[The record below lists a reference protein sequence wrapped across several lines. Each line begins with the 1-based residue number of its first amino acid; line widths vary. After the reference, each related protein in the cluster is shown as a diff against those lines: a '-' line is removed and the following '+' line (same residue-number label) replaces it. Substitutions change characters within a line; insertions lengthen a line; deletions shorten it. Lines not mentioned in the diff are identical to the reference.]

1 MKFAADAHLT
11 DLHYRRSTIALA
23 AQGLGAAA
31 LLALHLDGALTW
43 PLAGWLLTFGAVWAW
58 RLALSW
64 RYRQRQDT
72 PHTPDAAWR
81 PWQRASEQATLAT
94 GGVWALALALFYGP
108 GDPLQ
113 RVALVMLA
121 YGYCV
126 ALPPMR
132 QRVFLAYAAMTFVP
146 VMAWTGIEGRE
157 HSVAMAGVT
166 ALGLAATVL
175 IWRQQ
180 TRRFLE
186 LLALKR
192 QTETLAG
199 QLHAEKLAADAARLK
214 AEQATQAKTQ
224 FFQAASHD
232 LRQPLHA
239 LGLFVA
245 ALRQRRQDPA
255 SARLVDSIAESVV
268 ALDGLFAEMLDLTR
282 IDSGGVTPR
291 CQALAMAS
299 VYDRLRLDFEALAF
313 EKRLSLRFVG
323 AAHRVWVDDLLL
335 ERILRNLLGNAIR
348 YTERGGVM
356 LSCRPRSGGFVIQ
369 VWDTGIGIRDE
380 ALPRI
385 FDEFYQADGCRPL
398 LPHHRKGLGLGLA
411 IVRRLAD
418 ALRWPLDVRS
428 VPDRG
433 TVFSLEV
440 PGAGQLRSG
449 VDRGTDAD
457 AAIAPREA
465 TTGLAPVPMLSGRYI
480 VIVDDD
486 PAALDGLQRLLEG
499 WGASVLG
506 LASGAAAA
514 DWASRAGAA
523 VPDLVIV
530 DQHLADGWH
539 GTRLVALMRQ
549 GLGGALPAVI
559 LTADRRPELAQE
571 VAALGAHRLDK
582 PLVPSR
588 LQALVDFKLALAPAS
603 GRGAAAYNA
612 SPN

>member
-11 DLHYRRSTIALA
+11 DLHHRRSAIALT
-23 AQGLGAAA
+23 AQALGASA
-31 LLALHLDGALTW
+31 LLALHLDSALTW
-43 PLAGWLLTFGAVWAW
+43 SLAGWLLVFGGVWAW

-64 RYRQRQDT
+64 RYRRRA
-72 PHTPDAAWR
+72 PVPDADWR
-81 PWQRASEQATLAT
+81 PWQRASERATLAT
-94 GGVWALALALFYGP
+94 GLVWSLALALFYGP

-132 QRVFLAYAAMTFVP
+132 QRVFLAYAAMTFAP
-146 VMAWTGIEGRE
+146 VMAWTGVEGRE

-166 ALGLAATVL
+166 ALGLVATVL

-192 QTETLAG
+192 QTETMAG
-199 QLHAEKLAADAARLK
+199 QLQSEKLAADAARFK

-245 ALRQRRQDPA
+245 ALRQRRLDPA
-255 SARLVDSIAESVV
+255 SARLVDNIAESVA

-282 IDSGGVTPR
+282 IDSGGVTPQR
-291 CQALAMAS
+291 QALAMAS
-299 VYDRLRLDFEALAF
+299 VYDRLRLDFEAMAF

-323 AAHRVWVDDLLL
+323 AAHRVLVDDVLL

-356 LSCRPRSGGFVIQ
+356 LSCRPRAGGFVIQ
-369 VWDTGIGIRDE
+369 VWDTGIGIRAE

-385 FDEFYQADGCRPL
+385 FDEFYQADGRRPL
-398 LPHHRKGLGLGLA
+398 LPHHRQGLGLGLA

-418 ALRWPLDVRS
+418 ALHWPLGVRS

-440 PGAGQLRSG
+440 PAAGRLGADPSA
-449 VDRGTDAD
+449 GTDLALQH
-457 AAIAPREA
+457 AVSS
-465 TTGLAPVPMLSGRYI
+465 LAPVARLSGRYI

-514 DWASRAGAA
+514 DWASRDGAA

-530 DQHLADGWH
+530 DQHLSDGWQ

-549 GLGGALPAVI
+549 RLGGTLPAVI

-571 VAALGAHRLDK
+571 VAALGAHHLDK
-582 PLVPSR
+582 PLVPTR
-588 LQALVDFKLALAPAS
+588 LQALVDFNLALTSAS
-603 GRGAAAYNA
+603 RSGAAAYNA